1 MIEIKSVVILA
12 NPNNERAIAEC
23 EVVAG
28 YLADKGIGA
37 SFGLLNDESLRQDV
51 KSGEHDLVITLGGDG
66 TVLRAGHLCAPFGVP
81 IMPINYG
88 RFGFL
93 IEVPSSNWKGHIDRM
108 LAGDFW
114 LEKRMMLNVSMQRD
128 GEEIENWQALNDIV
142 VGRGKEMRPVHLRT
156 SLDDKFLTTYVADA
170 LIVSTATGSTA
181 YALAA
186 GGPILPPD
194 LRNLLIV
201 PVAPHLSLDRA
212 IVLAEGSK
220 VKIEMQENTNTV
232 ISVDGH
238 EAVDILVGDIIEVSA
253 SSHSVQIMRF
263 QQAEYFYNSILS
275 LMDQNPS
282 TGAKK

>member
-1 MIEIKSVVILA
+1 MKDIRSIAILA
-12 NPNNERAIAEC
+12 NPNSDRAVAESK
-23 EVVAG
+23 VTAA
-28 YLADKGIGA
+28 YLSEKGVSA
-37 SFGLLNDESLRQDV
+37 RFGVLNDDV
-51 KSGEHDLVITLGGDG
+51 VRKQVEDNNFDLVITMGGDG
-66 TVLRAGHLCAPFGVP
+66 TVLRAGHLCAPFNVP
-81 IMPINYG
+81 ILPINYG

-93 IEVPSSNWKGHIDRM
+93 IEVPPESWEEYIDRM

-114 LEKRMMLNVSMQRD
+114 FEKRMMLNVSMVRD
-128 GEEIENWQALNDIV
+128 GEEIENWQALNDV
-142 VGRGKEMRPVHLRT
+142 VIGRGKEVRPVHLRT
-156 SLDDKFLTTYVADA
+156 SLDDKYLTTYVADA

-194 LRNLLIV
+194 LRNLLLI

-212 IVLAEGSK
+212 IVLSEGST
-220 VKIEMQENTNTV
+220 VKIEMEQNTNSV

-238 EAVDILVGDIIEVSA
+238 EAVDFLEGDAVEVSA
-253 SSHSVQIMRF
+253 SSHSVQIVRF

-282 TGAKK
+282 TGARK